1 MLTMTYYD
9 ILWLILTWYSQR
21 ILKPYMVSHDQ
32 PVACFLEQNPHPA
45 RGDMASYLTSWKS
58 VGSLRKMPSWVL
70 QNGNSSRGILQSM
83 PWMPWI
89 QEIGGWWRW
98 IGGGNWDLANPNGM
112 RFASLL
118 VFARVPGSL
127 PNTAF
132 GSLPN
137 TAISGH
143 FQTPFKGTLDHCM
156 VWFHCRVA
164 YHSYELLASKDRGM
178 NWKVGF
184 VNSSWL
190 KTNTSCQPCPAGKSK

>member
-1 MLTMTYYD
+1 
-9 ILWLILTWYSQR
+9 
-21 ILKPYMVSHDQ
+21 
-32 PVACFLEQNPHPA
+32 
-45 RGDMASYLTSWKS
+45 MASYLTSWKS

-112 RFASLL
+112 RFETHETSQFSSASLL

-127 PNTAF
+127 PNTAL

-137 TAISGH
+137 TATSKHHLRVLWITAWFDFIVGLHIIPMNCWLSKTEVWIEKWVS
-143 FQTPFKGTLDHCM
+143 QTARDWKIRQVVNHVLHVKVDGT
-156 VWFHCRVA
+156 
-164 YHSYELLASKDRGM
+164 
-178 NWKVGF
+178 
-184 VNSSWL
+184 SS
-190 KTNTSCQPCPAGKSK
+190 PIR

>member
-1 MLTMTYYD
+1 MTYYD
-9 ILWLILTWYSQR
+9 ILWLILTSYSQR

-112 RFASLL
+112 RFETHETSQFSSASLL

-127 PNTAF
+127 PNTAT
-132 GSLPN
+132 SKHHVRVLWI
-137 TAISGH
+137 TAWFDFIVGLH
-143 FQTPFKGTLDHCM
+143 IIPMNCWLAKTE
-156 VWFHCRVA
+156 VWIEKWV
-164 YHSYELLASKDRGM
+164 
-178 NWKVGF
+178 
-184 VNSSWL
+184 
-190 KTNTSCQPCPAGKSK
+190 